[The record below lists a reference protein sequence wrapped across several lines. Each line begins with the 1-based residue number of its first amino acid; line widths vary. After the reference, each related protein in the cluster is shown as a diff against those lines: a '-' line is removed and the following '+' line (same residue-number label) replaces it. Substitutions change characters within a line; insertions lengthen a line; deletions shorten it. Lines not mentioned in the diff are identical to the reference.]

1 MLGHQNS
8 LLENNPKAHFHFS
21 AETTP
26 TQDVVIYSDPLD
38 FITTILDPP
47 YKDPYVDMGIEQR
60 AREMTHAEP
69 RIFISV
75 HLYRNICLKT
85 QKYLLIKIKSSMWPT
100 YCQHETQM
108 LANTNEWVGLYF
120 SYSECSTQLCDH
132 LCNNYITSCFSSR
145 DTELTLDSLFIGSVG
160 CIPDMGHY
168 LLLVYVTFSGC
179 DSFFY
184 FWFKLYWMVAHFL
197 DSCIPD
203 MGCDFRFTFLLCTW
217 IPDVGC

>member
-60 AREMTHAEP
+60 AREMTQAEP

-100 YCQHETQM
+100 CCPHETQM
-108 LANTNEWVGLYF
+108 LANTNEL
-120 SYSECSTQLCDH
+120 QLD
-132 LCNNYITSCFSSR
+132 
-145 DTELTLDSLFIGSVG
+145 FIFHIVN
-160 CIPDMGHY
+160 
-168 LLLVYVTFSGC
+168 
-179 DSFFY
+179 
-184 FWFKLYWMVAHFL
+184 VAH
-197 DSCIPD
+197 SCVTIFVIITLHPVSVVE
-203 MGCDFRFTFLLCTW
+203 TLS
-217 IPDVGC
+217 